1 MPHPARPTVTLR
13 DVAAAA
19 GVSVATASRVLGGS
33 SRTVTAA
40 NADKVLQAAAAL
52 RYTADVSARAMR
64 RKSDSI
70 ALIADDLTTLP
81 IAIIVA
87 AMERQARTV
96 DAFVTVSATR
106 AIARRQL
113 ETVRTLCAFGPRAV
127 IITSGRTETSAY
139 DERIVEELRTYER
152 GGGRVVVY
160 GDLDLPFDSLGIDD
174 YGSARLMGEH
184 LAATGHRSAVILAD
198 VRGRSY
204 AGPRTAGFRDGL
216 VAGGADPGAVRL
228 VECEVSRAGGAAA
241 AARLIRDGLDGTDAI
256 MAVNDTVAIG
266 VLSAC
271 RTAGV
276 DVPGDVSVTGFDDVP
291 LAEDVTPRL
300 TTVAL
305 PFDEIGARSIRLALA
320 EAGRPRENV
329 GGALVVRDSTA
340 DRRPTPDDS
349 PRGEP
354 AAAAATR
361 PNPPTA
367 TPPNPPT
374 R

>member
-1 MPHPARPTVTLR
+1 MRLPPSSPLSSVIVPHPSRPTVTLR

-33 SRTVTAA
+33 SRTVSSD
-40 NADKVLQAAAAL
+40 NADKVLRAAAAL

-106 AIARRQL
+106 AIAERQL

-127 IITSGRTETSAY
+127 VITSGRTEATPF
-139 DERIVEELRTYER
+139 DERIVEELRAYER
-152 GGGRVVVY
+152 GGGRVVAY

-184 LAATGHRSAVILAD
+184 LAATGHRRVVLLAD

-204 AGPRTAGFRDGL
+204 ARPRSSGFRDGL
-216 VAGGADPGAVRL
+216 LAGGAGPEHIRL
-228 VECEVSRAGGAAA
+228 VECTVSRAAAFA
-241 AARLIRDGLDGTDAI
+241 ATSRLIREGLDVDAI
-256 MAVNDTVAIG
+256 VAVNDTVAIG
-266 VLSAC
+266 ALKAC
-271 RTAGV
+271 RAAGV

-320 EAGRPRENV
+320 ADPPAGRARETV
-329 GGALVVRDSTA
+329 RGTLVVRESTA
-340 DRRPTPDDS
+340 DRRS
-349 PRGEP
+349 
-354 AAAAATR
+354 
-361 PNPPTA
+361 
-367 TPPNPPT
+367 
-374 R
+374 